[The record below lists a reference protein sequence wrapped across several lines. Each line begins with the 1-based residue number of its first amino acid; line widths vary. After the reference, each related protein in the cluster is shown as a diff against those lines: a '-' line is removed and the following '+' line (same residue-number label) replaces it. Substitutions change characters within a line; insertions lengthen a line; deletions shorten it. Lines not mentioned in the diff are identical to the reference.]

1 MIFSSLPLF
10 HGEFSVSEK
19 LSNADRCG
27 TVHANRKFRLIY
39 WSVSCAKAIV
49 FHEFTFPIHAN
60 KSIFTMQKK
69 ANDERTNIL
78 REQMEIRRKCN
89 RVFRPFCPFYAR
101 HSIQLYKWLLCSH
114 TTNTHTKQFCYLI
127 VRSRWIKYAFRRINR
142 IERINSAESNG
153 NVVFSCTFR
162 IIFPFGERFSGCS
175 PFALGGVGCF
185 FCISRSKCINFVVDY
200 YFA

>member
-1 MIFSSLPLF
+1 MPKLLFFTNSLFPFMQINQFL
-10 HGEFSVSEK
+10 
-19 LSNADRCG
+19 RC
-27 TVHANRKFRLIY
+27 
-39 WSVSCAKAIV
+39 
-49 FHEFTFPIHAN
+49 
-60 KSIFTMQKK
+60 KK
-69 ANDERTNIL
+69 NTTNERTNIL
-78 REQMEIRRKCN
+78 REQMEIRRKGN

-127 VRSRWIKYAFRRINR
+127 VRSRWIKYAFRRINP

-153 NVVFSCTFR
+153 YVVFSCTFR
-162 IIFPFGERFSGCS
+162 IIFPFGERFSGYS
-175 PFALGGVGCF
+175 PFALGEVGCF